1 VVRSELLGT
10 RVFVFTEGGR
20 ILNLARGATLADA
33 AAVLRVPLDSQSG
46 FVCNH
51 NMCEA
56 VSLDSAL
63 SNGDIV
69 CFAPSLD
76 TAIDRSR
83 LATAS
88 ESDGGDQPLSTA
100 EWGPH
105 AAAATAA
112 TAAAAAA
119 AASTNAPAAPA
130 APPLP
135 GSTEV
140 PPHWRAPS
148 LLPISPLV
156 PIAGLPL
163 PTPISTSTSISPK
176 EMALED
182 GCEIERATASWLSCE
197 HCLPLPGDALTCTL
211 HRSGGRVQGTVHRGG
226 PDRRLRA
233 CKHLRR
239 QLADGAQLLEGGEEM
254 CGLLE
259 QEATLTMALLTIA
272 VLTMALLVLTY
283 HGLLEQEATL
293 TMALL
298 TIAVLTMALLVLTYH
313 GPPEQE
319 ASPLFGEGGSVGG
332 RMLTTSLVAFV
343 RDEPGALLALTQVA
357 TATSLSILDISSRSR
372 SPSAAWPAMGAFE
385 IRVRLNSLAQLEE
398 LTAALEQLPQVVS
411 VRRDSIEMML
421 EESESSFWPDGVAD
435 PAQGQRPYL

>member
-283 HGLLEQEATL
+283 HGLLEQEA
-293 TMALL
+293 
-298 TIAVLTMALLVLTYH
+298 
-313 GPPEQE
+313 
-319 ASPLFGEGGSVGG
+319 SPLFGEGGSVGG

>member
-1 VVRSELLGT
+1 MVRSELLGT

-112 TAAAAAA
+112 TAAAAAAA

-283 HGLLEQEATL
+283 HGLLEQEA
-293 TMALL
+293 
-298 TIAVLTMALLVLTYH
+298 
-313 GPPEQE
+313 
-319 ASPLFGEGGSVGG
+319 SPLFGEGGSVGG

>member
-1 VVRSELLGT
+1 MVRSELLGT

-105 AAAATAA
+105 AAAATATA
-112 TAAAAAA
+112 AAAAAA

-163 PTPISTSTSISPK
+163 PTPISTSNSISPK

-283 HGLLEQEATL
+283 HGLL
-293 TMALL
+293 
-298 TIAVLTMALLVLTYH
+298 
-313 GPPEQE
+313 EQE

>member
-1 VVRSELLGT
+1 MVRSELLGT

-163 PTPISTSTSISPK
+163 PTPISTSNSISPK

-283 HGLLEQEATL
+283 HGLL
-293 TMALL
+293 
-298 TIAVLTMALLVLTYH
+298 
-313 GPPEQE
+313 EQE

>member
-1 VVRSELLGT
+1 MVRSELLGT

-112 TAAAAAA
+112 AAAAAA
-119 AASTNAPAAPA
+119 AASTNAPAPPA

-283 HGLLEQEATL
+283 HGLLEQEA
-293 TMALL
+293 
-298 TIAVLTMALLVLTYH
+298 
-313 GPPEQE
+313 
-319 ASPLFGEGGSVGG
+319 SPLFGEGGSVGG

>member
-105 AAAATAA
+105 AAAATATA
-112 TAAAAAA
+112 AAAAAA

-283 HGLLEQEATL
+283 HGLLEQEA
-293 TMALL
+293 
-298 TIAVLTMALLVLTYH
+298 
-313 GPPEQE
+313 
-319 ASPLFGEGGSVGG
+319 SPLFGEGGSVGG

>member
-1 VVRSELLGT
+1 MVRSELLGT

-283 HGLLEQEATL
+283 HGLLEQEA
-293 TMALL
+293 
-298 TIAVLTMALLVLTYH
+298 
-313 GPPEQE
+313 
-319 ASPLFGEGGSVGG
+319 SPLFGEGGSVGG

>member
-1 VVRSELLGT
+1 MVRSELLGT

-283 HGLLEQEATL
+283 HGL
-293 TMALL
+293 
-298 TIAVLTMALLVLTYH
+298 
-313 GPPEQE
+313 PEQE

>member
-1 VVRSELLGT
+1 MVRSELLGT

-105 AAAATAA
+105 AAAATATA
-112 TAAAAAA
+112 AAAAAA

-283 HGLLEQEATL
+283 HGLLEQEA
-293 TMALL
+293 
-298 TIAVLTMALLVLTYH
+298 
-313 GPPEQE
+313 
-319 ASPLFGEGGSVGG
+319 SPLFGEGGSVGG

>member
-112 TAAAAAA
+112 AAAAAAA

-283 HGLLEQEATL
+283 HGLLEQEA
-293 TMALL
+293 
-298 TIAVLTMALLVLTYH
+298 
-313 GPPEQE
+313 
-319 ASPLFGEGGSVGG
+319 SPLFGEGGSVGG

>member
-1 VVRSELLGT
+1 MVRSELLGT

-119 AASTNAPAAPA
+119 AASTNAPAPPA

-254 CGLLE
+254 C
-259 QEATLTMALLTIA
+259 
-272 VLTMALLVLTY
+272 
-283 HGLLEQEATL
+283 GLLEQEATL

>member
-1 VVRSELLGT
+1 MVRSELLGT

-119 AASTNAPAAPA
+119 AASTNAPAPPA

-283 HGLLEQEATL
+283 HGLLEQEA
-293 TMALL
+293 
-298 TIAVLTMALLVLTYH
+298 
-313 GPPEQE
+313 
-319 ASPLFGEGGSVGG
+319 SPLFGEGGSVGG